1 MQDPASENWKA
12 EIRDRGKR
20 RKVKEARQKKHYLLC
35 DRILGKAQ
43 PWEAGPSGLDCRGSR
58 RELAP
63 RNSWQLRSC
72 MCLLKFQLKIH
83 RMGESEPCFVHKQ
96 KMKKKQSYRKQSIG
110 IQK

>member
-58 RELAP
+58 RELASP
-63 RNSWQLRSC
+63 KLVAAAQLYV
-72 MCLLKFQLKIH
+72 FIKI
-83 RMGESEPCFVHKQ
+83 PA
-96 KMKKKQSYRKQSIG
+96 
-110 IQK
+110 